1 MRSFF
6 GYEDLDFAIGN
17 DFINLVVAAELVL
30 ISVLDPDF
38 VVFLELIFID
48 ELFYD

>member
-1 MRSFF
+1 MSSFF

-17 DFINLVVAAELVL
+17 DIINLVVAAELVL
-30 ISVLDPDF
+30 ISVFDLDF
-38 VVFLELIFID
+38 VVFLEFIFID